1 MLKDFEQID
10 ETAWETNF
18 VVCMSMPNPKDA
30 ISHAAISGS
39 SSQDEMV
46 QKDDIRHNQI
56 TV

>member
-10 ETAWETNF
+10 ETAWETNYM
-18 VVCMSMPNPKDA
+18 VCMSMPNPKDA